1 MIDDHASKFYGLPV
15 VEFEPQ
21 LGIENPR
28 NQVYRLAYNGDDKFQ
43 DMLDR
48 FFNTPNVIEIQALI
62 IGDWSSDDYYT
73 SDTNPDFLL
82 LQLIEQRNKLPN
94 LKALFIGDIT
104 SEECEI
110 SWILQTDY
118 APLLQAFPQLEQL
131 RVCGSNGLGFS
142 QLEHNNLKTLII
154 ESGGLPET
162 VIQSIIDAKLPALE
176 HLELWLGEKEYG
188 FDGDI
193 ETIKPL
199 LETGRFPKLRYL
211 GLRDS
216 EIVDEIAIEIATAP
230 ILNQLDVLD
239 LSLGILTDKGAQAL
253 LNSERIK
260 SLKKLDLHHH
270 YMSTSMMEKLKRLDI
285 EVDVSEQEEDEYD
298 DGEIYR
304 YVAVSE

>member
-1 MIDDHASKFYGLPV
+1 MINDHASKFYGLPV

-21 LGIENPR
+21 PGIENPR
-28 NQVYRLAYNGDDKFQ
+28 NQVYRLAFNYDDESGFQKMLDKF
-43 DMLDR
+43 
-48 FFNTPNVIEIQALI
+48 FNSPKIAEIPALI
-62 IGDWSSDDYYT
+62 IGNWSYDPVETD
-73 SDTNPDFLL
+73 PEFML
-82 LQLIEQRNKLPN
+82 LQLIEQCNKLPN

-110 SWILQTDY
+110 SWIEQTNY

-131 RVCGSNGLGFS
+131 RVRGSNGLGFS
-142 QLEHNNLKTLII
+142 KLEHNNLKTLII
-154 ESGGLPET
+154 ESGGLPKT

-176 HLELWLGEKEYG
+176 HLELWLGVDEYG

-216 EIVDEIAIEIATAP
+216 EIVDEIAIEIATAS
-230 ILNQLDVLD
+230 ILNQLNVLD
-239 LSLGILTDKGAQAL
+239 ISLGILTDKGAQAL

-260 SLKKLDLHHH
+260 SLKKLDLRHH
-270 YMSTSMMEKLKRLDI
+270 YMSTSMMEKLKQLDI
-285 EVDVSEQEEDEYD
+285 EVDVSEQQQDEDD